1 MESSGCLSH
10 CNDGPNM
17 EIDCKSGTSVLNGV
31 EDVTTAAIL
40 LEQTIETSVPK
51 ILLAASKLM
60 EQVPS
65 LDAAKRLTYLN
76 SVISKLEISEYATSS
91 AMARALLMRA
101 DLHLQSGEPSKAL
114 EDSQRVLELKQV
126 ATSETLAMAYRI
138 RADTEENKI
147 RAIAVL
153 QQWQKDLPEFR
164 TKLQNEIQRILES
177 VEQDGDESVERN
189 SCMPA

>member
-1 MESSGCLSH
+1 MHFLTCFCFLFH
-10 CNDGPNM
+10 
-17 EIDCKSGTSVLNGV
+17 
-31 EDVTTAAIL
+31 L
-40 LEQTIETSVPK
+40 LK
-51 ILLAASKLM
+51 K
-60 EQVPS
+60 
-65 LDAAKRLTYLN
+65 DAVKGLTYLN
-76 SVISKLEISEYATSS
+76 SVISKLETSEYATSP

-101 DLHLQSGEPSKAL
+101 ELHLQSGEASKAL

-147 RAIAVL
+147 RVIAVL

-177 VEQDGDESVERN
+177 VEQDGDDEGIAVCLPNTLSASSSIKRN
-189 SCMPA
+189 MSKPLN